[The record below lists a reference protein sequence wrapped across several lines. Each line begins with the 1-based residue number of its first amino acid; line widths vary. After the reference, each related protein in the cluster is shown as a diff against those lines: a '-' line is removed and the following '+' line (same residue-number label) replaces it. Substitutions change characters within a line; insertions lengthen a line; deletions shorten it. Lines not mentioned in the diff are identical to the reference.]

1 MEDELDSTV
10 PPSSTQTSNQKTDR
24 LDIGSDN
31 GGKMTSEMDDGDLEE
46 GEIESEVESIKDATR
61 VLEPE
66 KWPETENTS
75 EASNAP
81 VESDGEIVSEAEIN
95 EAEDKASVLEER
107 EIDRQEDKPQPQKA
121 AKRPHAV
128 LEEDKEEDESD
139 DEVPAKLLR
148 ADSAENIPKEPADG
162 TQEFEIIDDLGD
174 AEGDNDMGDFYSED
188 DLEDSEIYAWLDEG
202 FERRTTTDCPIQKE
216 KIVLT
221 ERGNNPFEVL
231 PEGWVVITHNSGMP
245 VYLHKTTRVCTL
257 ARPYFLGP
265 GSVRKHDIPVSAV
278 PCLQYRRELHKEN
291 SNTQQFQDQQQGTT
305 VRNDE
310 SSDRQAE
317 SVKPGSQSQESMP
330 PLPPTEPVAN
340 GGNSHMQSE
349 YMGERP
355 PLPSEPVPN
364 GENADMSNEAVES
377 QPPLPPEPI
386 ANGEN
391 SDMHTELVKAP
402 PQPPDPVSNGETNGT
417 ASTGEQETPLVTTA
431 DGSVIAPPIKI
442 EYAEDRKKQNT
453 VDPTELREYCEK
465 LFEFRTITV
474 KKFKTWKDRRRHLNA
489 IRSQS
494 RPALPSTTKLI
505 TCKIP
510 QVKGDEK
517 PKLKEFVL
525 NPLGKSY
532 VCILHEYAQH
542 TLRIQPRYVFKEL
555 ENAQN
560 PYSATVV
567 IGDIEYGT
575 GYSSSKKSAKM
586 AAAKET
592 LTILIP
598 EMSKVTEE
606 INKDE
611 DLSFFDEIK
620 IEDPRVYELCNK
632 VGQPSPYQILQ
643 ECLSR
648 NYGMGDTNCKIDVK
662 PLKHQKSE
670 YSLTVGKRTVTV
682 VCKNKREGKQRAA
695 QAILQELH
703 PHITNLGSL
712 LRLYGRSSW
721 KNLKEKKREEHSIT
735 ELQSQT
741 CSKKPNT
748 AVLDKL
754 KEEMEKLYKQKVKLY
769 KQEVKLYRQKV
780 KLYKQK
786 VKLYKQKVKLYKQ
799 KVKL

>member
-1 MEDELDSTV
+1 MDAELNPV
-10 PPSSTQTSNQKTDR
+10 IPPSSTQTSNHISDR
-24 LDIGSDN
+24 LDFGYDN
-31 GGKMTSEMDDGDLEE
+31 GGKVTSEVWDGDLEE
-46 GEIESEVESIKDATR
+46 GEIESEVDSVKGAVTA
-61 VLEPE
+61 LEPNLE
-66 KWPETENTS
+66 KLTETEKTS
-75 EASNAP
+75 EPSNGPGEDIESDGEIASNGQDEDF
-81 VESDGEIVSEAEIN
+81 ESDGEIVSEAELN
-95 EAEDKASVLEER
+95 ETDDSASVLEDK
-107 EIDRQEDKPQPQKA
+107 EIDRKEVETRKST
-121 AKRPHAV
+121 KRSHTEV
-128 LEEDKEEDESD
+128 EEKEDEES
-139 DEVPAKLLR
+139 EEEMPAKFLR
-148 ADSAENIPKEPADG
+148 ADSVENVSKEPADG

-174 AEGDNDMGDFYSED
+174 VEGDNDAGEYYSDD

-202 FERRTTTDCPIQKE
+202 FERRTAADCPIQKE
-216 KIVLT
+216 KVILT
-221 ERGNNPFEVL
+221 ERGNNPFEWL

-245 VYLHKTTRVCTL
+245 VYLHKTSRVCTL

-278 PCLQYRRELHKEN
+278 PCLQYRKELEKEKN
-291 SNTQQFQDQQQGTT
+291 SNTQQFQKQKDKT
-305 VRNDE
+305 VF
-310 SSDRQAE
+310 
-317 SVKPGSQSQESMP
+317 
-330 PLPPTEPVAN
+330 
-340 GGNSHMQSE
+340 
-349 YMGERP
+349 
-355 PLPSEPVPN
+355 
-364 GENADMSNEAVES
+364 
-377 QPPLPPEPI
+377 
-386 ANGEN
+386 NGEN
-391 SDMHTELVKAP
+391 SDKPTESVEAELPPLPPPEPPQSELP
-402 PQPPDPVSNGETNGT
+402 PQPESPQPEQPPQSESLQPGQPPQLVSLQPERPLQTGPPQTELIPNGETNGS
-417 ASTGEQETPLVTTA
+417 ASTGEQEAPLVTTV
-431 DGSVIAPPIKI
+431 DGAVIAPPIRI

-453 VDPTELREYCEK
+453 VDPNELREYCEK

-474 KKFKTWKDRRRHLNA
+474 KRFKTWKDRRRHLNA

-494 RPALPSTTKLI
+494 RPALPPNTKLI

-510 QVKGDEK
+510 QVKGDDK

-592 LTILIP
+592 LNILIP
-598 EMSKVTEE
+598 EMSKVTDE
-606 INKDE
+606 ITLDE

-643 ECLSR
+643 ECLRR

-670 YSLTVGKRTVTV
+670 YSLTVGKRSVTV

-721 KNLKEKKREEHSIT
+721 KSLKEKKREEHSIT

-748 AVLDKL
+748 AVLEKL
-754 KEEMEKLYKQKVKLY
+754 KEEMEKLYKQKEAIKSKGKLRV
-769 KQEVKLYRQKV
+769 ESSALPGTVTSLD
-780 KLYKQK
+780 L
-786 VKLYKQKVKLYKQ
+786 
-799 KVKL
+799 

>member
-1 MEDELDSTV
+1 MEMKPVV
-10 PPSSTQTSNQKTDR
+10 PPSSTQTSNHITDR
-24 LDIGSDN
+24 LDFGTDN
-31 GGKMTSEMDDGDLEE
+31 GGEMTSEMQDGDLEE
-46 GEIESEVESIKDATR
+46 GEIESEAESVKDALNTI
-61 VLEPE
+61 EPE
-66 KWPETENTS
+66 KMSITENAS
-75 EASNAP
+75 EPDNVP
-81 VESDGEIVSEAEIN
+81 DEDVESDGEIVSEAELN
-95 EAEDKASVLEER
+95 ETETKAAVHEDR
-107 EIDRQEDKPQPQKA
+107 EIDRRENEAQPPKTI
-121 AKRPHAV
+121 KRPRAV
-128 LEEDKEEDESD
+128 LERKGEDESD
-139 DEVPAKLLR
+139 DEVPAKFLR
-148 ADSAENIPKEPADG
+148 ADSIENVPKEPGDG
-162 TQEFEIIDDLGD
+162 TQEFEIIDDLGEV
-174 AEGDNDMGDFYSED
+174 EGENEGEFYSDD

-202 FERRTTTDCPIQKE
+202 FERRTTGDCPIQRE
-216 KIVLT
+216 KVVLT
-221 ERGNNPFEVL
+221 ERGTNPFEVL

-245 VYLHKTTRVCTL
+245 VYLHKASRVCTL

-278 PCLQYRRELHKEN
+278 PCLQYRRELDKERN
-291 SNTQQFQDQQQGTT
+291 SNDQQSPT
-305 VRNDE
+305 VCNGKD
-310 SSDRQAE
+310 SNMPTE
-317 SVKPGSQSQESMP
+317 SVEAP
-330 PLPPTEPVAN
+330 PLPP
-340 GGNSHMQSE
+340 
-349 YMGERP
+349 
-355 PLPSEPVPN
+355 
-364 GENADMSNEAVES
+364 
-377 QPPLPPEPI
+377 PEPI
-386 ANGEN
+386 
-391 SDMHTELVKAP
+391 
-402 PQPPDPVSNGETNGT
+402 SNGDTNETVL
-417 ASTGEQETPLVTTA
+417 TGEQETSSVTTV
-431 DGSVIAPPIKI
+431 DGTVIAPPVKI
-442 EYAEDRKKQNT
+442 EYAEDRKRQNT
-453 VDPTELREYCEK
+453 IDPNELRDYCEK
-465 LFEFRTITV
+465 VFEFRTITV

-494 RPALPSTTKLI
+494 RPALPSNTKLI

-517 PKLKEFVL
+517 PKRKEFIL
-525 NPLGKSY
+525 NPSGKSY

-567 IGDIEYGT
+567 ISDIEYGT

-592 LTILIP
+592 LSILIP
-598 EMSKVTEE
+598 EMSKVTDE
-606 INKDE
+606 ITKDE

-662 PLKHQKSE
+662 SLKHQKSE

-703 PHITNLGSL
+703 PHITSLGSL

-735 ELQSQT
+735 ELQSQA

-748 AVLDKL
+748 AVLEKL
-754 KEEMEKLYKQKVKLY
+754 KEEMEKLY
-769 KQEVKLYRQKV
+769 RQKEAIKSKG
-780 KLYKQK
+780 KLR
-786 VKLYKQKVKLYKQ
+786 VDSSALPGTVTSLD
-799 KVKL
+799 L

>member
-1 MEDELDSTV
+1 MEAADSIV
-10 PPSSTQTSNQKTDR
+10 PPSSTQTSNHKTNG
-24 LDIGSDN
+24 LDFGSDN
-31 GGKMTSEMDDGDLEE
+31 GGKNTPEMDEDLEE
-46 GEIESEVESIKDATR
+46 GEIESEVESIKETMKAE
-61 VLEPE
+61 EPE
-66 KWPETENTS
+66 TWQETENTS

-81 VESDGEIVSEAEIN
+81 VEDIESDGEIVSEAEIN
-95 EAEDKASVLEER
+95 EDKTLVLEEK
-107 EIDRQEDKPQPQKA
+107 EIDDQDLGSPKPSKSM
-121 AKRPHAV
+121 KRPHAV
-128 LEEDKEEDESD
+128 LEEGKGEDESD
-139 DEVPAKLLR
+139 EEVPAKLLR
-148 ADSAENIPKEPADG
+148 ADSIETTPKEPADG

-174 AEGDNDMGDFYSED
+174 VEGDNDMGELYSED

-202 FERRTTTDCPIQKE
+202 FEQRNTSDCPIQKE

-278 PCLQYRRELHKEN
+278 PCLQYRRELEKEN
-291 SNTQQFQDQQQGTT
+291 SNTQQFQQQQQNSNVCNG
-305 VRNDE
+305 E
-310 SSDRQAE
+310 SSDGPNE
-317 SVKPGSQSQESMP
+317 STKSGPNNNKSPPMP
-330 PLPPTEPVAN
+330 RTEPVP
-340 GGNSHMQSE
+340 Q
-349 YMGERP
+349 GESSTNEQR
-355 PLPSEPVPN
+355 PLPAEQVPN
-364 GENADMSNEAVES
+364 GVVSNHIET
-377 QPPLPPEPI
+377 QPPLPAKVP
-386 ANGEN
+386 
-391 SDMHTELVKAP
+391 TESKP
-402 PQPPDPVSNGETNGT
+402 NGETNT
-417 ASTGEQETPLVTTA
+417 TVSASTEEQEAPLVTTA
-431 DGSVIAPPIKI
+431 DGTVMAPPIKI

-453 VDPTELREYCEK
+453 VDPTELREYCTK

-754 KEEMEKLYKQKVKLY
+754 KEEMEKLYKQKEAIKSKGKLRV
-769 KQEVKLYRQKV
+769 ESSALSGTVTSLD
-780 KLYKQK
+780 L
-786 VKLYKQKVKLYKQ
+786 
-799 KVKL
+799 